1 MISSE
6 KRKLVVGLFF
16 LFISLF
22 NAGFYMMCDVGL
34 YYVLFIVAK
43 HFSGDTGNMPCKF
56 HFTCHVI
63 QMFICRSSSWMVS
76 FSSFCFV

>member
-6 KRKLVVGLFF
+6 KRKLVLGLFF

-56 HFTCHVI
+56 HFIFHAI
-63 QMFICRSSSWMVS
+63 QMFIFNHSSRMVS
-76 FSSFCFV
+76 FSSVLV